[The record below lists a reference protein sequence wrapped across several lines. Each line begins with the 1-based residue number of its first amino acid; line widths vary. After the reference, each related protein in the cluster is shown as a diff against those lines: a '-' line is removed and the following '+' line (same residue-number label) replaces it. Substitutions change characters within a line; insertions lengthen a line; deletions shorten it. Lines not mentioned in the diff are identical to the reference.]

1 MGSKLIIP
9 ISILIAGGIIAFAI
23 VSPSSDQGRPS
34 SGVEVSQ
41 GDFGN
46 SLSGTAQ
53 SIRPVSTADHIRG
66 NPDAPVT
73 IVEFSDFECPF
84 CRRLHPTLR
93 QALEE
98 FDGQV
103 RWVYRHFPLTSIHSR
118 AQGAAVAS
126 ECAARLGGNDAFW
139 RFSDLAFDNQSRL
152 GRTFYESFARD
163 SGLSTEEFNSCLSSA
178 EPLAAVNGNLQDAI
192 NSGGRG
198 TPYAVVINA
207 RGELFPFS
215 GALPYEQIRAVIIQ
229 ALQS

>member
-1 MGSKLIIP
+1 MGSK
-9 ISILIAGGIIAFAI
+9 ILISGAILVTGGLVGAAII
-23 VSPSSDQGRPS
+23 VSPSDERRRAG
-34 SGVEVSQ
+34 GATVSP

-46 SLSGTAQ
+46 SLSGTALGL
-53 SIRPVSTADHIRG
+53 RPVSANEHIRG

-98 FDGQV
+98 FDGRV

-118 AQGAAVAS
+118 AQGAAVAA
-126 ECAARLGGNDAFW
+126 ECFARIGGNEAFW

-152 GRTFYESFARD
+152 GHKLYEGFARD
-163 SGLSTEEFNSCLSSA
+163 SGLSAEEFNACLSSPD
-178 EPLAAVNGNLQDAI
+178 PLAAVNADLRDALS
-192 NSGGRG
+192 SGGRG
-198 TPYAVVINA
+198 TPYAIVINA
-207 RGELFPFS
+207 QGELFPFS
-215 GALPYEQIRAVIIQ
+215 GALPYEQIRQIILQ